1 MYLAALPFQINPFAS
16 SSRRTFCSKH
26 VTMALKA
33 AGTIEAVHGL
43 NENIVT
49 PSKLHRVLQDR
60 LRRDRFVVGSVHHKV
75 RALAETGLL
84 FGIE

>member
-1 MYLAALPFQINPFAS
+1 MHVKQVNPFS

-33 AGTIEAVHGL
+33 GGIEGVLRL

-49 PSKLHRVLQDR
+49 PSKLYRVLHDE
-60 LRRDRFVVGSVHHKV
+60 LDRDRMVVGSVQHKQ
-75 RALAETGLL
+75 RALMESGAI
-84 FGIE
+84 FGIQ